1 MCWPVEANGRRLA
14 IARVIAWKD
23 RSRSPYRDKWER
35 NGADWLCRVHDA
47 LGYVTPADGVAGLGV
62 RILAERDRLLREA
75 RDSRAVGQSR
85 GGRGWVKG
93 TTASD

>member
-1 MCWPVEANGRRLA
+1 MVLMGFAGCAT
-14 IARVIAWKD
+14 
-23 RSRSPYRDKWER
+23 RSDTI
-35 NGADWLCRVHDA
+35 
-47 LGYVTPADGVAGLGV
+47 TPADGVAGLGV

-85 GGRGWVKG
+85 GARGWVKG